1 MLNGVGDSLEVGHAG
16 GLPGLGVGVA
26 LGVVSEPLPGPR
38 GRLDGDPVL
47 GVRLQPRQL
56 RLVRPVVED
65 LRLPLQLGPNV
76 GAHNLGEIIFFF
88 KEEIFLDK
96 RLRLLQTFLIFK
108 DFQKKYL

>member
-1 MLNGVGDSLEVGHAG
+1 MLLLNGVGDLLEVGHAG

-26 LGVVSEPLPGPR
+26 LGVVSEPLPRPR

-65 LRLPLQLGPNV
+65 LRLTLQLGPNV
-76 GAHNLGEIIFFF
+76 GAHNLGKKIFFEA
-88 KEEIFLDK
+88 KIFGSK
-96 RLRLLQTFLIFK
+96 FK
-108 DFQKKYL
+108 DGSITNDFPKL

>member
-1 MLNGVGDSLEVGHAG
+1 MLLLNGVGDSLEVGHAG

-65 LRLPLQLGPNV
+65 LRLPLQLRPNV
-76 GAHNLGEIIFFF
+76 GAHNLGERIFF
-88 KEEIFLDK
+88 K
-96 RLRLLQTFLIFK
+96 Q
-108 DFQKKYL
+108 KYLDQNLKIDDFPKMYLRCIESF